1 MDVPPEPAPDDPLE
15 FVDQHRPE
23 LVRQAI
29 EAAMAMAGDVRVE
42 VWRRRR
48 ERMLTYLH
56 IVEGRLD
63 YDLGERGDRKPA

>member
-1 MDVPPEPAPDDPLE
+1 MHPPEPPTEPTE
-15 FVDQHRPE
+15 WVDVHRPE
-23 LVRQAI
+23 LVRAAI
-29 EAAMAMAGDVRVE
+29 ELVMRDQLADVRVE

>member
-29 EAAMAMAGDVRVE
+29 EAAMAMAADVRVE

-48 ERMLTYLH
+48 ERMLTYQC
-56 IVEGRLD
+56 R
-63 YDLGERGDRKPA
+63 PAGTVCLS

>member
-29 EAAMAMAGDVRVE
+29 EAAMAMAGDMRAD

-56 IVEGRLD
+56 IVEGNLD
-63 YDLGERGDRKPA
+63 YDLGEQGSGKPA

>member
-29 EAAMAMAGDVRVE
+29 EAAMTMTGDMRAD

-48 ERMLTYLH
+48 ERMLLYLRL
-56 IVEGRLD
+56 IESNLD
-63 YDLGERGDRKPA
+63 YEISQRQKG